1 MPPTLRQ
8 LVRDRSDCRCEYCQ
22 PSQGAEFERDR
33 SAHGTRGR
41 LFDPRRQSWKR
52 HFEWF
57 GAVLI
62 GRTQTGRATIA
73 VLAINDPHRAELRQ
87 IIMDDGDWP
96 EVDSSTLDSA
106 LADGGATV
114 LAGIVAR
121 VKAIPAPDGSAFVR
135 ELDQIQIATAIGG
148 ASPVD
153 DSPTNRGY
161 RRRRPRTIS
170 HADAAKVRIR
180 TGQPRS

>member
-1 MPPTLRQ
+1 
-8 LVRDRSDCRCEYCQ
+8 
-22 PSQGAEFERDR
+22 
-33 SAHGTRGR
+33 
-41 LFDPRRQSWKR
+41 
-52 HFEWF
+52 
-57 GAVLI
+57 
-62 GRTQTGRATIA
+62 
-73 VLAINDPHRAELRQ
+73 
-87 IIMDDGDWP
+87 MDDGDWP